1 MDTTDADVEAELTDE
16 RPEPVENDAEV
27 VGGLSENVAGAL
39 AYLFAP
45 LVAIVLYLT
54 EDENEYVRFHSV
66 QSIVV
71 FGGLFCLYVAIFVFG
86 MLLEAIPVVG
96 LVFALVTG
104 LFSLLMVP
112 VVFVLWALLTYKA
125 YTGDADG
132 LPVVGKVARDHV

>member
-16 RPEPVENDAEV
+16 RSGPTADDDEI

-45 LVAIVLYLT
+45 LVAIVLYLV
-54 EDENEYVRFHSV
+54 EEENEFVRFHSV
-66 QSIVV
+66 QSIIV
-71 FGGLFCLYVAIFVFG
+71 FGGLFCLYVAMFAFEIV
-86 MLLEAIPVVG
+86 LEMIPVVG

-112 VVFVLWALLTYKA
+112 VVFVLWAVLTYKA
-125 YTGDADG
+125 YAGDSDG
-132 LPVVGKVARDHV
+132 LPVVGKIARNHV